1 MTDRELIL
9 LVLLIL
15 ATIGLIGLGV
25 WCQSLLAMTARL
37 AQQSA
42 RMRRRAIRA
51 EGRALLLTRAIE
63 DYAVRMEQASQGV
76 ATRSAGDGPSTL
88 VLRPSSGANRMY
100 VTPHGEDLGAA

>member
-42 RMRRRAIRA
+42 RMRRRAIRIQSRNVRLTQA
-51 EGRALLLTRAIE
+51 IEAFAARQEQLRTRAAEWDI
-63 DYAVRMEQASQGV
+63 
-76 ATRSAGDGPSTL
+76 
-88 VLRPSSGANRMY
+88 
-100 VTPHGEDLGAA
+100 AA